1 MIVRLLTCHGRPHN
15 ALSSPTIWRTTV
27 RLSHPHSMS
36 RRARLIAGATGLAAV
51 AALAV
56 PTATASA
63 QPAPKT
69 FSATELNRTADS
81 VRTADIGGTAWYV
94 DAKTR

>member
-1 MIVRLLTCHGRPHN
+1 M
-15 ALSSPTIWRTTV
+15 

-36 RRARLIAGATGLAAV
+36 RRARLIAGATALAAA

-56 PTATASA
+56 PAATASA

-69 FSATELNRTADS
+69 FSATQLS
-81 VRTADIGGTAWYV
+81 
-94 DAKTR
+94 